1 MTSVA
6 ASLGAYLV
14 AATLLTVTPG
24 LDTALVLRMAAAGT
38 ARRAA
43 LAGLGIASGCFVW
56 AVLVAFG
63 LGALLAASQ
72 VAYSALRWAGAA
84 YLLWVGYRL
93 LRHPRREFLVGAP
106 PAQGTRAAFAT
117 GALTNLLNPK
127 VGVFYVSFLPQFV
140 PPGVPVTPFIMLLGA
155 IHALLGLAWFA
166 CLIAATRPVTTFL
179 MRPAVSRTCDRLT
192 GAVFMVFGLALALES
207 RRS

>member
-6 ASLGAYLV
+6 GALAAYLAAASL
-14 AATLLTVTPG
+14 LTITPG
-24 LDTALVLRMAAAGT
+24 LDTALVLRLAATGAP
-38 ARRAA
+38 RPAA
-43 LAGLGIASGCFVW
+43 LAALGIATGCFAW
-56 AVLVAFG
+56 AVLVALG

-72 VAYSALRWAGAA
+72 AAYAVLRSAGAL

-93 LRHPRREFLVGAP
+93 LRHPRREFVVHGP
-106 PAQGTRAAFAT
+106 QDRHHRAAFAT

-140 PPGVPVTPFIMLLGA
+140 PRGASVTPFIMLLGA
-155 IHALLGLAWFA
+155 IHAVLGLLWFA
-166 CLIAATRPVTTFL
+166 CLIAATRPITAFL
-179 MRPAVSRTCDRLT
+179 MKPAVARTCDRLT
-192 GAVFMVFGLALALES
+192 GGVFIAFGLGLALES